1 MSAILLDKAS
11 LVANIRTQF
20 QNIDQLKYQ
29 RALQEFFDGETF
41 IGDNVFETCFK
52 LRAGLTPLAYEV
64 SGPYC
69 ATSNEY
75 ATIGRIYERGKQ
87 VFESNIKQ
95 QIQQRTAAMVW
106 LFFDALRHK
115 PEKILMVGAGKL
127 SLEIVKYLK
136 HFIPSLSKIDYHTRA
151 QHTES
156 FEKPCRDIGVISD
169 YQENLKLD
177 AYDTIIMA
185 TNTNQC
191 LIDESNITSIKQ
203 GAVIASLC
211 TTSQTG
217 EIAGSVYARDD
228 VNTIFDYELTRSF
241 TPDMKATDKAGHL
254 NNVILL
260 GDILKGD
267 LPKDISKKKNV
278 LRITGTPMQNI
289 AVLDMIRSI

>member
-20 QNIDQLKYQ
+20 HNIDQLKYQ

-52 LRAGLTPLAYEV
+52 LRAGLPPLAYEV

-75 ATIGRIYERGKQ
+75 ATIGRIYERGEQ

-106 LFFDALRHK
+106 LFFDTLRHK

-136 HFIPSLSKIDYHTRA
+136 HFIPNLSKIDYHTRA
-151 QHTES
+151 QHTGS

-191 LIDESNITSIKQ
+191 LIDESNINSIKP

-241 TPDMKATDKAGHL
+241 TPDMKATDKAGYL

>member
-1 MSAILLDKAS
+1 MTEILLDKDS

-20 QNIDQLKYQ
+20 QNSDQLKYQ

-52 LRAGLTPLAYEV
+52 LRAGLPPLAYEV

-69 ATSNEY
+69 AISNEY
-75 ATIGRIYERGKQ
+75 ATIERIYERGELI
-87 VFESNIKQ
+87 FESNIKQ

-106 LFFDALRHK
+106 LFLSVLEHK
-115 PEKILMVGAGKL
+115 PEKILIVGAGKL

-136 HFIPSLSKIDYHTRA
+136 HFIPSLSNIDYHTRT

-156 FEKPCRDIGVISD
+156 FEQPCGSIGVTSD
-169 YQENLKLD
+169 YQQNLKLE

-185 TNTNQC
+185 TNTNRC
-191 LIDESNITSIKQ
+191 LIDETNITSIKP

-217 EIAGSVYARDD
+217 EIAGNVYARDD
-228 VNTIFDYELTRSF
+228 VNVIFDFELTRHF
-241 TPDMKATDKAGHL
+241 TADMKAADRMGYL
-254 NNVILL
+254 NNVLL
-260 GDILKGD
+260 LSDILKGQH
-267 LPKDISKKKNV
+267 PEDISKKKKV
-278 LRITGTPMQNI
+278 LRITGTPMQNV